1 MASSKLWQ
9 LPIIYLYNRT
19 TYIILVPNRILYKK
33 YNHSQNVQ
41 EWKTQ
46 MEKEKKRKGNKI
58 TS

>member
-46 MEKEKKRKGNKI
+46 MEKEKKGE
-58 TS
+58 